1 MLGGT
6 LFYTQTMAKVL
17 ITGGSGSIGKRL
29 VNHLKLHGHEVSII
43 GRSKHE
49 DLGVPTYVWDLNK
62 NLLDESA
69 LRGITHIVHL
79 AGAGIADK
87 PWSPKRKKE
96 ILESRVTP
104 LQLISDALKKRNQR
118 IEAIISSSAVGY
130 YGAVTSDAIFNEED
144 QPARDFLGATCQMW
158 EDAVMLFKPVADREI
173 RVRTGVVL
181 MKEDGA
187 LPKLSR
193 PVKYGFGA
201 AVGSGDQWMPWI
213 HVDDLVNIYRT
224 VIEDSNF
231 IGPYNAVAPEHVRQ
245 SDLIRKIGKA
255 LDRPVFLPPIPGF
268 LLKSLLGEMST
279 VVTEG
284 SRVSSQKLIDTGFE
298 FKYPKLQEAL
308 NQLLK

>member
-87 PWSPKRKKE
+87 PWSPTRKQE
-96 ILESRVTP
+96 ILESRVKP
-104 LQLISDALKKRNQR
+104 IQLLAQSLDRRNQR
-118 IEAIISSSAVGY
+118 VKVIISSSAVGY
-130 YGAVTSDAIFNEED
+130 YGGITSERIYKED
-144 QPARDFLGATCQMW
+144 DRAANDFLGNTCQMW
-158 EDAVMLFKPVADREI
+158 EEAVMLFKSVADREVRI
-173 RVRTGVVL
+173 RTGVVL

-224 VIEDSNF
+224 VIEDSNV

-298 FKYPKLQEAL
+298 FLYPTLQEAL